1 MVGFKPADLDEWA
14 VARNGY
20 AREFVAI
27 GVGTRGKD
35 LTNFCGGLNGLLC
48 WVSSIGD

>member
-1 MVGFKPADLDEWA
+1 MVGFKPADLDECA

-27 GVGTRGKD
+27 WVGAGAKD
-35 LTNFCGGLNGLLC
+35 LTDFCGGLNGGQL
-48 WVSSIGD
+48 WVSSI